1 MSYVIACWKE
11 GKPYGITVG
20 EDKFNLVS
28 LDSSKNISRLFN
40 HPHRSGMQRFLNWI
54 KENDNNLKG
63 EDFSIQD
70 YGRFRR

>member
-20 EDKFNLVS
+20 KDKFNLVS
-28 LDSSKNISRLFN
+28 LDSAKNVSNLFN

-54 KENDNNLKG
+54 KENDNDLKC